1 MQRSHCYFV
10 NNHAMLDYSQSTI
23 EYMYIVEEGIEVLE
37 TAKPKK
43 KSSKT
48 AKKFAQNQKPH
59 TKPSKTNTMVTSGAY
74 RANYTNTNFI
84 KVFVNV
90 MDLSEAFVSFSFCR
104 LLSSLFTLHLNM
116 FLAAFPLLVKKFS
129 TIHNCFF
136 RYWRRRHVGNRP
148 NDRPGL

>member
-59 TKPSKTNTMVTSGAY
+59 TKP
-74 RANYTNTNFI
+74 
-84 KVFVNV
+84 
-90 MDLSEAFVSFSFCR
+90 
-104 LLSSLFTLHLNM
+104 
-116 FLAAFPLLVKKFS
+116 
-129 TIHNCFF
+129 
-136 RYWRRRHVGNRP
+136 
-148 NDRPGL
+148 